1 MTIDVD
7 DILTDDDLDE
17 YMGGQAL
24 GATTLKPVAWDD
36 CKPARQYALD
46 EVMRLLKRAF
56 PKIDEVDIANT
67 ATLRRAVLLGA
78 SARLYRLAMTNCAD
92 PNLFYAMEKRD
103 RAELNDEVRA
113 LGDEIEAA
121 RVLRISCIGEGIVG
135 DEILANKGRGRRS
148 VSIVRR

>member
-7 DILTDDDLDE
+7 DILTDVELDE
-17 YMGGQAL
+17 YMGGQAF
-24 GATTLKPVAWDD
+24 GATTLKPAAWDD

-56 PKIDEVDIANT
+56 PTIAETDIADV
-67 ATLRRAVLLGA
+67 AVMKRAILLGA

-103 RAELNDEVRA
+103 RAELNDEIRA
-113 LGDEIEAA
+113 LGDEIQAA
-121 RVLRISCIGEGIVG
+121 RALRISRG
-135 DEILANKGRGRRS
+135 DVDGTTIDNMGRGRRS
-148 VSIVRR
+148 ISIVRR